1 MELGYLY
8 HSVISLVVTRKQ
20 IARLGEVEHTVSLTR
35 KTMPQSLCKTIF
47 RLYLITNNTI
57 HFIALYGSQITH
69 FFNLNYITTLEFKL
83 CVYVITIL
91 FVRKLAWSLQ
101 NVTWETHRIVFSAK
115 CDSTFLL
122 DAYNAKFTD
131 LASSAQAEQPTI

>member
-47 RLYLITNNTI
+47 QLYLITNNTI

-83 CVYVITIL
+83 CGYVITIL
-91 FVRKLAWSLQ
+91 FVRKLA
-101 NVTWETHRIVFSAK
+101 
-115 CDSTFLL
+115 
-122 DAYNAKFTD
+122 
-131 LASSAQAEQPTI
+131 